1 MPAQGPALRSPHIK
15 EKEWNHPP
23 GDSDCSAEK
32 HLWLQGKMEQIN
44 QGAAAKPPASGH
56 QGGFLEYISVSKVPR
71 NHLISTIPAA
81 RVTRKQSASVPETG
95 RSEGDSAEGH
105 C

>member
-1 MPAQGPALRSPHIK
+1 
-15 EKEWNHPP
+15 
-23 GDSDCSAEK
+23 
-32 HLWLQGKMEQIN
+32 MEQIN

-95 RSEGDSAEGH
+95 LEGVTETVLKGTASMEKPQHSWAF
-105 C
+105 